1 MGTMSPMNRF
11 TSALVV
17 TAAVALGTALAPH
30 AAAAPAPVPDGKC
43 AISKTDRN
51 RTIDSLMNHC
61 TSQQILD
68 LFGSAPLGVLPTG
81 RQPLALLPVMHAG
94 GGKLAPYSQ
103 ARWFTRT
110 QSNLGDALT
119 FTKGPQGQPWVYKE
133 YIFGRDLG
141 AAIKLG
147 TSAWDGK
154 PAWTADFSADFLG
167 VPISIH
173 EYRQLTSNVWIARD
187 TSAERGTRTAA
198 KNAGGAMAIG

>member
-1 MGTMSPMNRF
+1 MTLRNRF
-11 TSALVV
+11 TPALVV
-17 TAAVALGTALAPH
+17 TAAITLGTALAPH
-30 AAAAPAPVPDGKC
+30 ATAAPAPVPDGKC
-43 AISKTDRN
+43 VISDTNRN
-51 RTIDSLMNHC
+51 KTIDSLMNHC
-61 TSQQILD
+61 TSDQILN
-68 LFGSAPLGVLPTG
+68 LFGSAPLGVLPKG

-94 GGKLAPYSQ
+94 GGKLAPYPQ

-133 YIFGRDLG
+133 YIFGRDVG

-173 EYRQLTSNVWIARD
+173 EYRQLTPKVWIARD
-187 TSAERGTRTAA
+187 TSAERGTHKAA
-198 KNAGGAMAIG
+198 KHAGGAMAIG